1 VRKRIRVFAVFDGM
15 AAPAPPAS
23 ATPGPAPSSARAP
36 RRMRRPGGKRLKWI
50 IAAIIL
56 AAAAIAGFRYWH
68 EASLYESTDNAYVGA
83 NQVEV
88 TAQITG
94 TVTKVYVRDQQ
105 HVKAGDPLFDIDPA
119 NYALAVQRARAQLE
133 LARQSTRQESA
144 GVASAEAVLAQRR
157 AEEANARSTW
167 QRNQQLM
174 KSGFLSPQGAEQSR
188 TALMTAEAATRA
200 AEAGVAQAR
209 SALGSTG
216 DENANVQAAAAALAQ
231 AELDLQRTKV
241 VASTDG
247 VIANFNLQPGNVVQP
262 GVPLF
267 VVVASQEFWVDA
279 NFKETQLK
287 TIRAGQHATITT
299 DMYPDHPFEGVV
311 QSVAGG
317 SGSAFSLL
325 PPQNATG
332 NWVKVTQRV
341 PVRIRVEN
349 PDPQHPLRIGTSATV
364 KVRKE

>member
-1 VRKRIRVFAVFDGM
+1 
-15 AAPAPPAS
+15 
-23 ATPGPAPSSARAP
+23 
-36 RRMRRPGGKRLKWI
+36 MRRPGGKQLKWI
-50 IAAIIL
+50 IAAVVL
-56 AAAAIAGFRYWH
+56 VAAAFFGLRYWH
-68 EASLYESTDNAYVGA
+68 ESTLYESTDNAYVGA

-94 TVTKVYVRDQQ
+94 TVIKVYVRDQQ

-119 NYALAVQRARAQLE
+119 NYQLAVSKAQAALE
-133 LARQSTRQESA
+133 LARQGTSQLSA
-144 GVASAEAVLAQRR
+144 GVASAEAALAQRR
-157 AEEANARSTW
+157 AEELNARNTW
-167 QRNQQLM
+167 LRNQQLM

-188 TALMTAEAATRA
+188 TAVVTAEAATRA
-200 AEAGVAQAR
+200 AEAGVAQAK
-209 SALGSTG
+209 AQLGATG
-216 DENANVQAAAAALAQ
+216 DQNASVQAAVAALDQ
-231 AELDLQRTKV
+231 AKLDLSRTHV
-241 VASTDG
+241 MAPTDG
-247 VIANFNLQPGNVVQP
+247 VIANFSLQPGNVVQP
-262 GVPLF
+262 GAALF
-267 VVVASQEFWVDA
+267 VIVASQEFWVDA

-287 TIRAGQHATITT
+287 TIRPGQHATITT

-317 SGSAFSLL
+317 AGSAFSLL

-341 PVRIRVEN
+341 PVRIRIEN

>member
-1 VRKRIRVFAVFDGM
+1 M

-23 ATPGPAPSSARAP
+23 AAPGPAPSSAPAP
-36 RRMRRPGGKRLKWI
+36 RRVRRPGGKQIKWI
-50 IAAIIL
+50 IAAIVL
-56 AAAAIAGFRYWH
+56 VAGAFLGLRYWH
-68 EASLYESTDNAYVGA
+68 ESSLYESTDNAYVGA

-94 TVTKVYVRDQQ
+94 TVTRVYVRDQQ

-119 NYALAVQRARAQLE
+119 NYQLAVSKAQAALE
-133 LARQSTRQESA
+133 LARQGTSQLSA
-144 GVASAEAVLAQRR
+144 GVASAEAALAQRR
-157 AEEANARSTW
+157 AEELNARNTW
-167 QRNQQLM
+167 LRNQQLM

-188 TALMTAEAATRA
+188 TAVVTAEAATRA

-209 SALGSTG
+209 AQLGATG
-216 DENANVQAAAAALAQ
+216 DQNANVQAAAAALDQ
-231 AELDLQRTKV
+231 AKLDLSRTH
-241 VASTDG
+241 VAAPTDG

-262 GVPLF
+262 GVALF
-267 VVVASQEFWVDA
+267 VIVASQEFWVDA

-287 TIRAGQHATITT
+287 AIHPGQHATVTT

-317 SGSAFSLL
+317 AGSAFSLL

-341 PVRIRVEN
+341 PVRVRIEN

>member
-1 VRKRIRVFAVFDGM
+1 M
-15 AAPAPPAS
+15 AAPAPPAPSTS
-23 ATPGPAPSSARAP
+23 APAPASSSP
-36 RRMRRPGGKRLKWI
+36 RRRLRRPGGKKLKWI
-50 IAAIIL
+50 IAAIVLI
-56 AAAAIAGFRYWH
+56 IAVVAGVRFWRQS
-68 EASLYESTDNAYVGA
+68 ALYEKTDNAYVGA
-83 NQVEV
+83 NEVEV

-94 TVTKVYVRDQQ
+94 PVAKVYVRDQQ

-119 NYALAVQRARAQLE
+119 NYQLAVSKAQAALE
-133 LARQSTRQESA
+133 LARQGTSQLSA
-144 GVASAEAVLAQRR
+144 GVASAEAALAQRR
-157 AEEANARSTW
+157 AEEQNARNTW
-167 QRNQQLM
+167 LRNQQLM
-174 KSGFLSPQGAEQSR
+174 KSGFLSPQGAETSR
-188 TALMTAEAATRA
+188 TGLVTAQAATKA

-209 SALGSTG
+209 AQLGATG
-216 DENANVQAAAAALAQ
+216 DQNANVQAAQAALQQ

-241 VASTDG
+241 TAASGG
-247 VIANFNLQPGNVVQP
+247 VIANFSLQPGNVVQP
-262 GVPLF
+262 GAPLF
-267 VVVASQEFWVDA
+267 VIVADQEFWVDA

-287 TIRAGQHATITT
+287 EIRPGQHATITT

-317 SGSAFSLL
+317 AGSAFSLL

-341 PVRIRVEN
+341 PVRIRIEN